1 MKVIGFR
8 KSSFKGDDGSQVSG
22 VNLYLTEKCEKGEG
36 QSCER
41 VYITDQRLTA
51 CGYVPKLGDE
61 VALEYNRWGKCSGV
75 RLIKTNL
82 NSCCERRDDVHR
94 QSCPQQVGVKAPT
107 RALDTITNSGK
118 CLLYVD
124 FHLPRSQ
131 HSRVRKRHL

>member
-1 MKVIGFR
+1 MYLQGASFVERQSVPCKFYTSKSSTTMKVIGFR
-8 KSSFKGDDGSQVSG
+8 KSSFKCYDGSQVSG

-75 RLIKTNL
+75 RLIK
-82 NSCCERRDDVHR
+82 
-94 QSCPQQVGVKAPT
+94 
-107 RALDTITNSGK
+107 I
-118 CLLYVD
+118 
-124 FHLPRSQ
+124 
-131 HSRVRKRHL
+131 